1 MNGETAVERIL
12 LRTRALAP
20 GHYALRLGLFD
31 GARPIRWAI
40 KSDCVGADGYV
51 RLGDVEIAPR

>member
-1 MNGETAVERIL
+1 MRVG
-12 LRTRALAP
+12 
-20 GHYALRLGLFD
+20 D